1 MWIES
6 DTLPDAH
13 EKEQTVRLSQNA
25 RSICLALALANAVAS
40 RAGATPDCA
49 GLAKF
54 SLAGETLVIERAEEI
69 AADPAQSLP
78 AHCRVS
84 GTLAPRTGLAGKSY
98 GIGFAVALPAIW
110 NGGFLF
116 QGGGGLNGS
125 VAAPLGAQFAG
136 EHSALERGFAVA
148 STDSGHRGAVFD
160 ASFFADQ
167 QASIDFLYQGVART
181 TVVAKAIVAR
191 YYRKPSAHSY
201 FVGCSTGGREAMMMS
216 QRFPDYFDGIVAG
229 APAMRTSFS
238 NLGLRH
244 ATMALDAIAPRD
256 AAGKPQTRA
265 ALSDADRQLIVRGV
279 LDACDAK
286 DGSKDGLI
294 FATQECDF
302 DPGRLQCPGAKNDGC
317 LSAAQVGAVRTVM
330 AGPRT
335 ESGIQVY
342 PGYWYDSGIAT
353 TRGLPGILAG
363 PVVPEG
369 VVSGTMNV
377 EAEAMRAMDGRAML
391 GDTNAWTNLG
401 TFRGHG
407 GKLIFLHGVS
417 DPWFSARDTV
427 DYYQRLAR
435 DNAEVPLEDWSRL
448 FLVPGMGH
456 CGGGERTLDRVD
468 LLGAIVDWV
477 ERHQPPERVIATGA
491 STPGESRPL
500 CPWPAYAQYDHGDA
514 HAAGSY
520 RCGSAP

>member
-1 MWIES
+1 MNIPF
-6 DTLPDAH
+6 LA
-13 EKEQTVRLSQNA
+13 TVMLS
-25 RSICLALALANAVAS
+25 ALMAVAS
-40 RAGATPDCA
+40 APPATAADSCPA
-49 GLAKF
+49 LAKF
-54 SLAGETLVIERAEEI
+54 SMPGQTIVIEEAKRV
-69 AADPAQSLP
+69 AADTGKSVP

-84 GTLAPRTGLAGKSY
+84 GILGPRTGRAGQRY
-98 GIGFAVALPAIW
+98 GIGFALALPANW
-110 NGGFLF
+110 NGRFLF

-125 VAAPLGAQFAG
+125 IAPPLGAQFAG

-167 QASIDFLYQGVART
+167 QAAIDFLHEGVART
-181 TVVAKAIVAR
+181 TVVAKQILAR
-191 YYRKPSAHSY
+191 YYGKAAAHAY

-244 ATMALDAIAPRD
+244 ATMALNAIAPRD
-256 AAGKPQTRA
+256 AEGRPVTRA
-265 ALSDADRQLIVRGV
+265 ALSDSDRQLIVNGV
-279 LDACDAK
+279 LEKCDAL
-286 DGSKDGLI
+286 DGSQDGLI
-294 FATQECDF
+294 FTPQDCAF
-302 DPGRLQCPGAKNDGC
+302 DPGALQCAGAKTDRC
-317 LSAAQVGAVRTVM
+317 LTAGQVGAVRAVM
-330 AGPRT
+330 AGPKT
-335 ESGIQVY
+335 ASGIPVY
-342 PGYWYDSGIAT
+342 AGYWFDTGIAN

-363 PVVPEG
+363 PMIPEG
-369 VVSGTMNV
+369 AVPGATMDV
-377 EAEAMRAMDGRAML
+377 EAAAFTAMDARAML

-407 GKLIFLHGVS
+407 GKLVFVHGVS

-435 DNAEVPLEDWSRL
+435 DNTDTPIADWSRL

-468 LLGAIVDWV
+468 LLTAIFDWV
-477 ERHQPPERVIATGA
+477 ERGQAPERVLATGA
-491 STPGESRPL
+491 MAPGESRPL
-500 CPWPAYAQYDHGDA
+500 CPWPAHAQFQQGDPRE
-514 HAAGSY
+514 AASY
-520 RCGSAP
+520 RCDVRPQISAQ